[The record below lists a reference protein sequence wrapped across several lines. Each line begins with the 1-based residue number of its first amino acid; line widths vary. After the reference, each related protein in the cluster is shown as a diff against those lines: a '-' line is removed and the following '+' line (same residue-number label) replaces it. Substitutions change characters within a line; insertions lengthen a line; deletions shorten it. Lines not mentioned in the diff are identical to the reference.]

1 MRGTRNAE
9 LLAAASKRLPAGPTA
24 AADNLRALS
33 WQSLLAAG
41 TQQGAICTD
50 TGRTSRGGCPEVEE
64 D

>member
-9 LLAAASKRLPAGPTA
+9 LLAAGSKRLPAGPPRA
-24 AADNLRALS
+24 LAADNPRALS

-50 TGRTSRGGCPEVEE
+50 TGRTSRGRLSRG
-64 D
+64 

>member
-9 LLAAASKRLPAGPTA
+9 LLAAGSKRLPAGPTA
-24 AADNLRALS
+24 AADNPRALS

-50 TGRTSRGGCPEVEE
+50 TGRTSRG
-64 D
+64 